1 MGKKH
6 SKNWAEIQQD
16 FNSMAEMSCIPSGI
30 KKLRGDHVIDMDQSV
45 RWNQEQVR
53 LNNEKYQE
61 EVKRLNREKNK
72 RRDAIYEDIY
82 QKIQEEVGSGLTRG
96 GAVVI
101 WNYAWELGHAYGI
114 SDVLSHLNDLMDM
127 VQKILTETGGVS
139 K

>member
-16 FNSMAEMSCIPSGI
+16 LNSMAEMSCIPSGI

-45 RWNQEQVR
+45 RWNQKQVR

-127 VQKILTETGGVS
+127 VQKILTETGGGS

>member
-16 FNSMAEMSCIPSGI
+16 FNSMAEMSCIQSGI

-127 VQKILTETGGVS
+127 VQKILTETGGGS

>member
-61 EVKRLNREKNK
+61 EV
-72 RRDAIYEDIY
+72 
-82 QKIQEEVGSGLTRG
+82 GSGLTRG
-96 GAVVI
+96 GGCC
-101 WNYAWELGHAYGI
+101 YLELCLGAWPRIRHIRCFEPP
-114 SDVLSHLNDLMDM
+114 
-127 VQKILTETGGVS
+127 E
-139 K
+139 

>member
-82 QKIQEEVGSGLTRG
+82 QKIQEEVGSGLTSG

-127 VQKILTETGGVS
+127 VQKILTETGGGS

>member
-16 FNSMAEMSCIPSGI
+16 FNSMAEMPCIPSGI
-30 KKLRGDHVIDMDQSV
+30 KKLRSDHVIDMDRSV

-82 QKIQEEVGSGLTRG
+82 QKIQEDVGSGLTRNK
-96 GAVVI
+96 AMII
-101 WNYAWELGHAYGI
+101 WNYAWERGHSAGI
-114 SDVLSHLNDLMDM
+114 SGVLNCLYDLTDLI
-127 VQKILTETGGVS
+127 QDILADEGGDS

>member
-45 RWNQEQVR
+45 RWNQKQVR

-72 RRDAIYEDIY
+72 RRDAIYEDITN
-82 QKIQEEVGSGLTRG
+82 ILTILTRDFN
-96 GAVVI
+96 ASRNEFDSIV
-101 WNYAWELGHAYGI
+101 
-114 SDVLSHLNDLMDM
+114 
-127 VQKILTETGGVS
+127 
-139 K
+139 

>member
-6 SKNWAEIQQD
+6 SKNWAEIQPD

-127 VQKILTETGGVS
+127 VQKILTETGGGS

>member
-1 MGKKH
+1 MSKKH

-16 FNSMAEMSCIPSGI
+16 FNSMAEMSCVPSGI
-30 KKLRGDHVIDMDQSV
+30 KKLRSDHVIDMDQSV

-61 EVKRLNREKNK
+61 EATRLNREKNK

-82 QKIQEEVGSGLTRG
+82 QKIQDEVGFGLTRG
-96 GAVVI
+96 KAI
-101 WNYAWELGHAYGI
+101 TLWNYAWECGHSAGI
-114 SDVLSHLNDLMDM
+114 SEVLSCLYELMDLIRD
-127 VQKILTETGGVS
+127 ILSDEGGGS

>member
-127 VQKILTETGGVS
+127 VGLELPCR
-139 K
+139 

>member
-30 KKLRGDHVIDMDQSV
+30 KKLRGDHVLDMDQSV

-127 VQKILTETGGVS
+127 VQKILTETGGGS

>member
-127 VQKILTETGGVS
+127 VQKILTETGGGS

>member
-45 RWNQEQVR
+45 RWNQKQVR

-127 VQKILTETGGVS
+127 VQKILTETGGGS

>member
-1 MGKKH
+1 
-6 SKNWAEIQQD
+6 
-16 FNSMAEMSCIPSGI
+16 
-30 KKLRGDHVIDMDQSV
+30 MDQSV

-127 VQKILTETGGVS
+127 VQKILTETGGGS

>member
-82 QKIQEEVGSGLTRG
+82 QKIQEEVGAGLTRG
-96 GAVVI
+96 GGCC
-101 WNYAWELGHAYGI
+101 YLELCLGAWPRIRHIRCFEPP
-114 SDVLSHLNDLMDM
+114 
-127 VQKILTETGGVS
+127 E
-139 K
+139 

>member
-127 VQKILTETGGVS
+127 IQKILTDTGGGS

>member
-101 WNYAWELGHAYGI
+101 WNYAWELGHAYGR

-127 VQKILTETGGVS
+127 VQKILTETGGGS